1 VKFNKAVTE
10 VLRVFPN
17 ATFDE
22 DNDGQV
28 IIYTDKR
35 LDSKEN
41 LIDFDLD
48 ELEEANV

>member
-1 VKFNKAVTE
+1 MKFNKVVTE
-10 VLRVFPN
+10 VLKVFPN

-35 LDSKEN
+35 LNAQDK
-41 LIDFDLD
+41 LVDFDLD
-48 ELEEANV
+48 ELEKANV